1 MQSLL
6 GRTVTLSVFGLCF
19 EVTIKGKSYIFL
31 LLVDVAN
38 LEPDVFLGKWPRW
51 VMYDV
56 LEALRKN

>member
-1 MQSLL
+1 M
-6 GRTVTLSVFGLCF
+6 SVFGLCF